1 VAKKRL
7 YEVAKE
13 MGLPLTELFKLLAQV
28 GVEKH
33 SGFNTLE
40 EGEYQA
46 LRELFAPKPK
56 EPTPP
61 APPPPTPAVELKV
74 EEKVK
79 VEAKKEEEVK
89 ERAALL
95 PRPPVV
101 TVLGHVDHG
110 KTTLLDY
117 IRKSRVAQKEVGGI
131 TQSIGAYQVE
141 YNGKK
146 ITFID
151 TPGHR
156 AFTQMRQRGA
166 QVTDIAVL
174 VVAAD
179 DGVMAQTKEAISHAR
194 AANVPI
200 IVALNKMDKREA
212 DPDRVKEQLAKEGL
226 TPEEWGGETIVV
238 PISALTGQ
246 NVDELLEMILLLAEM
261 ADLRADPKKPAE
273 GYIIES
279 YLDRAKGPVATAI
292 IKDGTLHE
300 RDVVLAGTAYGR
312 IRTLLDERGRPMK
325 EAPPGSAVQILGL
338 SEVPPAGIRLEV
350 IGDLERAKELAS
362 LRQEEEREAKL
373 AKTKLSAMER
383 FQQQLRKAQA
393 KELNLI
399 LKADTVGSLEALEGE
414 LQRLKVE
421 GIDLVILYAGVG
433 QINENDVLLASSE
446 EKGAVIIGFRVDVDK
461 KIGEL
466 AQAQGVVIKRSEIIY
481 ELTEWVEELLRSA
494 VAPKFEE
501 VKLGLAEVRAV
512 FNIPRVGVVAG
523 CYVREGLV
531 SRDAR
536 VRVLRNGAEVFQ
548 GPIRSLRRFDEDV
561 KEVEQGK
568 ECGLRIENFNDVRKG
583 DLLEVFILRKL
594 QPA

>member
-1 VAKKRL
+1 MAKKRL
-7 YEVAKE
+7 YEVARE
-13 MGLPLTELFKLLAQV
+13 MGLPLGELFKLLAQV
-28 GVEKH
+28 GVEKK

-46 LRELFAPKPK
+46 LRELFAP
-56 EPTPP
+56 EEP
-61 APPPPTPAVELKV
+61 APPPAPAAAPAPAPAVEVEVKV
-74 EEKVK
+74 EE
-79 VEAKKEEEVK
+79 EAAEA
-89 ERAALL
+89 RARLL

-117 IRKSRVAQKEVGGI
+117 IRKSRVAQKEIGGI

-246 NVDELLEMILLLAEM
+246 NVDELLEMILLVAEM
-261 ADLRADPKKPAE
+261 ADLRADPNKPAE

-300 RDVVLAGTAYGR
+300 RDIVLAGTAYGR

-338 SEVPPAGIRLEV
+338 SEVPPAGIKLEV
-350 IGDLERAKELAS
+350 IDDLERAKNLAC
-362 LRQEEEREAKL
+362 LRKEEEREAKL
-373 AKTKLSAMER
+373 AKTRLSAMER

-393 KELNLI
+393 RELNLI
-399 LKADTVGSLEALEGE
+399 LKADTVGSLEALESE

-421 GIDLVILYAGVG
+421 GIDLVILHSGVG

-446 EKGAVIIGFRVDVDK
+446 EKGAVIVGFRVEVDK

-481 ELTEWVEELLRSA
+481 ELTEWVEALLKSA
-494 VAPKFEE
+494 IAPRFEE
-501 VKLGLAEVRAV
+501 VKLGLAEVRAI

-523 CYVREGLV
+523 CYVREGVV
-531 SRDAR
+531 SREAH

-548 GPIRSLRRFDEDV
+548 GPIRSLRRFDQDV
-561 KEVEQGK
+561 QEVEQGK

-583 DLLEVFILRKL
+583 DLLEVFVLRKL

>member
-1 VAKKRL
+1 MAKKRL

-13 MGLPLTELFKLLAQV
+13 MGLPLGELFKLLAQV
-28 GVEKH
+28 GVEKK

-40 EGEYQA
+40 EGEYRA
-46 LRELFAPKPK
+46 LRELFAPK
-56 EPTPP
+56 EP
-61 APPPPTPAVELKV
+61 APPPAPAAAPAVEVEVKV
-74 EEKVK
+74 EE
-79 VEAKKEEEVK
+79 EAAEA
-89 ERAALL
+89 RARLL

-117 IRKSRVAQKEVGGI
+117 IRKTRVAQKEVGGI
-131 TQSIGAYQVE
+131 TQAIGAYQVE
-141 YNGKK
+141 YDGKR

-179 DGVMAQTKEAISHAR
+179 DGVMAQTKEAISHAK

-246 NVDELLEMILLLAEM
+246 NVDELLEMILLVAEM
-261 ADLRADPKKPAE
+261 ADLRADPNKPAE

-300 RDVVLAGTAYGR
+300 RDIVLAGAAYGR
-312 IRTLLDERGRPMK
+312 IRTLLDEHGRPMK
-325 EAPPGSAVQILGL
+325 EAPPGSAVQLLGL

-350 IGDLERAKELAS
+350 VSDLERAKELAS
-362 LRQEEEREAKL
+362 LRQEEEREARL

-414 LQRLKVE
+414 LRRLKVE
-421 GIDLVILYAGVG
+421 GVDLVILYAGVG

-446 EKGAVIIGFRVDVDK
+446 EKGAVIVGFRVEVDK

-481 ELTEWVEELLRSA
+481 ELTEWVEALLKSA
-494 VAPKFEE
+494 ITPRFEE
-501 VKLGLAEVRAV
+501 VKLGLAEVRDT
-512 FNIPRVGVVAG
+512 FHIPKVGVIAG
-523 CYVREGLV
+523 CYVREGVV
-531 SRDAR
+531 SREAH

-548 GPIRSLRRFDEDV
+548 GPIRSLRRFDQDV
-561 KEVEQGK
+561 REVEQGK

-583 DLLEVFILRKL
+583 DLLEVFVLRKL
-594 QPA
+594 QPT